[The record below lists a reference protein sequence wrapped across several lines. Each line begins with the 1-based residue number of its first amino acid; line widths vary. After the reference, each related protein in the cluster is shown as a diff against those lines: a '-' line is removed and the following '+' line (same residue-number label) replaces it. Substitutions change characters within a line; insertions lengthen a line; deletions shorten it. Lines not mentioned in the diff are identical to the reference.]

1 MISLSSPKVLGKEKE
16 YINECL
22 QSGWISTSGPFIE
35 KFENELSKYVGAEHV
50 VCCINGTAALQ
61 ISLKL
66 MGVKENDE
74 VIVPTLTFIATINAV
89 FYNNASPIFMDCD
102 EYYNLDTNKTINFIK
117 NETYFENGFS
127 YNKKSNKKVAA
138 IVPVHVWGNAVWFDE
153 LYELCSERN
162 IQILE
167 DASESLGTKYTK
179 GKFKNFHTGT
189 IGKIGCISFNAN
201 KVITAGGG
209 GAIITNDKNIADKAL
224 YLVSQAKDD
233 PIRYIHNEVGYN
245 YRITNINAAIGLAQL
260 EMVDEVLKRKE
271 EIRNFYFNHISS
283 INGLELA
290 RVPLY
295 AKNNYW
301 LNLITLSHDYK
312 YNLSELFNKFDNNKI
327 QTRPVWQLNH
337 LQNQYKQYQKFNI
350 MNAEKKIKNSLCIP
364 SSSHLTVNQMESVVN
379 ILKN

>member
-1 MISLSSPKVLGKEKE
+1 
-16 YINECL
+16 
-22 QSGWISTSGPFIE
+22 
-35 KFENELSKYVGAEHV
+35 
-50 VCCINGTAALQ
+50 
-61 ISLKL
+61 
-66 MGVKENDE
+66 
-74 VIVPTLTFIATINAV
+74 
-89 FYNNASPIFMDCD
+89 MDCD

-162 IQILE
+162 IQIVE

-189 IGKIGCISFNAN
+189 IGKIGCTSFNAN

>member
-162 IQILE
+162 IQIVE

-189 IGKIGCISFNAN
+189 IGKIGCTSFNAN

-283 INGLELA
+283 INGLSLKGSF
-290 RVPLY
+290 VC
-295 AKNNYW
+295 
-301 LNLITLSHDYK
+301 
-312 YNLSELFNKFDNNKI
+312 
-327 QTRPVWQLNH
+327 
-337 LQNQYKQYQKFNI
+337 
-350 MNAEKKIKNSLCIP
+350 KK
-364 SSSHLTVNQMESVVN
+364 
-379 ILKN
+379 